1 MKKKIETIGVISGAD
16 LLKKSR
22 PIQDIPFRTGVY
34 QNKKK
39 KREKVNKNHLDKWMQ
54 ELYNKEEREVQ
65 MKRIECI
72 YKGYLIVDEEFEC
85 DYCDECNFC
94 PDNLRSDEE

>member
-16 LLKKSR
+16 LVRKSR

-39 KREKVNKNHLDKWMQ
+39 KREKVNKNHLDKWM
-54 ELYNKEEREVQ
+54 
-65 MKRIECI
+65 
-72 YKGYLIVDEEFEC
+72 
-85 DYCDECNFC
+85 
-94 PDNLRSDEE
+94 